1 MNKHKELILSVMLRQ
16 SEDAFEQLSR
26 IVKNRSLEQTQKLLR
41 EDSSAEIDVL
51 ANYMRGYISCREA
64 IDWLR
69 DLPD

>member
-1 MNKHKELILSVMLRQ
+1 MLRQ

-51 ANYMRGYISCREA
+51 ANYMKRYISCREA